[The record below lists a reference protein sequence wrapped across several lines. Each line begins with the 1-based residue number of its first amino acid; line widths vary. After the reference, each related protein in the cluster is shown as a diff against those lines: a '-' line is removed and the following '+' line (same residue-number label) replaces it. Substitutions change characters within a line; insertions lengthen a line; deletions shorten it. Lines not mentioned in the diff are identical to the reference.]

1 MVRHEGQ
8 DSLDTNITLHF
19 IHKLSRWSVK
29 LKRSYKVATATLEAK
44 GVTADLTNQRKSLSI
59 KQQGAWTFGWP
70 HLTGTLKVPGRRL
83 RVTGECGFFLVK

>member
-29 LKRSYKVATATLEAK
+29 LKWSYKVATATLEAK
-44 GVTADLTNQRKSLSI
+44 GVTADLVRPPT
-59 KQQGAWTFGWP
+59 
-70 HLTGTLKVPGRRL
+70 V
-83 RVTGECGFFLVK
+83 